1 VVLANYQNFEKISEY
16 ILQSERRKIEEVQSF
31 FSFIFENGQLR
42 YLYMR
47 HTWRTLHD
55 TMIEISFRVG
65 TLKYVPLLVQL
76 QSNAR
81 DINYSRNLHRTV
93 PLLGIRW
100 SLIKLYSIMSSM
112 ARHGIFRRR
121 FLHQ

>member
-1 VVLANYQNFEKISEY
+1 MVLANYQNFEKISEY
-16 ILQSERRKIEEVQSF
+16 ILQSERRKIEEVESF

-65 TLKYVPLLVQL
+65 TLKYVPLLVL
-76 QSNAR
+76 
-81 DINYSRNLHRTV
+81 RNVSLYNMESFLVQRNF
-93 PLLGIRW
+93 LLK
-100 SLIKLYSIMSSM
+100 SLIVFSVNRYVI
-112 ARHGIFRRR
+112 
-121 FLHQ
+121 